1 MVITRSHINE
11 QISKGGKK
19 MAKLTEAEKLKSLQ
33 KKGTKLKFATSAGNL
48 VKDTKT
54 KSGWGTIATREYKK
68 QQQRKRA
75 KKLRSQKTQVP
86 ISHLKEKPVAP
97 KKTPDILKGRP
108 KKKVVITPKIKR
120 KPVVK
125 KKVARR
131 PTPVEFGSIRMKKK
145 SIPRRVKRKLGGGVI
160 TQKIKKYKLGGMVIH
175 DSTKSTKV

>member
-33 KKGTKLKFATSAGNL
+33 KKGIKLKFATSAGDL

-97 KKTPDILKGRP
+97 KKTPDILKGKP
-108 KKKVVITPKIKR
+108 KKKVVITPKIKK
-120 KPVVK
+120 KPLPEIKAK
-125 KKVARR
+125 KKKTKSG
-131 PTPVEFGSIRMKKK
+131 PHMLFGGQKVK
-145 SIPRRVKRKLGGGVI
+145 IPGRKGGGVVM
-160 TQKIKKYKLGGMVIH
+160 QKVRKYNEGGVVVHDQSTIKNV
-175 DSTKSTKV
+175 